1 MRELKALKPHF
12 LRYKGL
18 LLSGLAFVLLSN
30 YFGILAPQVTGYIV
44 DRVIQYE
51 QTLVQSGDV
60 AQKNYYD
67 PLVASLIQFIEDAN
81 PQFSTLVFFCGLMLL
96 GSALLRGLFMFLMRQ
111 TLIVMSRHIEYDQK
125 NEIYQQ
131 YLRLDPLFYK
141 SHSTGDLMS
150 RISEDVGR
158 VRMFTG
164 PSIMYM
170 ANLVVLIAFSLY
182 FMFRENALLSL
193 IVLSPLPILAIA
205 IYRVNDVIH
214 RRSEH
219 IQAQLGELTAN
230 AQESFSGIRVIKS
243 FVQESA
249 MSEHF
254 SKISGQYRRSAVGL
268 AMVEAV
274 YFPSI
279 SLIIGISTLLTICMG
294 GIYQVHHRVS
304 PGTIA
309 EFVVYINMLT
319 FPVSAIGWVASMI
332 QRASASQKRINEF
345 LQTQPQMINVVNP
358 STLTDPGDLVFQD
371 VSFRYPQTGIL
382 ALEKVSL
389 HIRKG
394 EKVAILGRTGSG
406 KTTLA
411 QMLLR
416 FYDPTEGTI
425 RIGGNDIR
433 NWSLQSLR
441 KQVSYVPQDVFL
453 FSDTISHNIRFGQS
467 GMTDQQVRQSARMA
481 SIDAEIEDFPHQY
494 ETVVGERGV
503 NLSGGQKQRISIA
516 RAIGASGGLFIFDDC
531 LSAVDAR
538 TEDRILEG
546 IRQVIHDRTA
556 IIITH
561 RVIHRLQFDR
571 IFVMD
576 AGRIVEEG
584 THDSLMENSTYYRDI
599 IHRQQEY
606 RKIQK
611 T

>member
-51 QTLVQSGDV
+51 QTLVQSDDI

-249 MSEHF
+249 MSDHF